1 MFIQKQRKGDPV
13 FRLFRKLS
21 LGRVQKGPENNS
33 KKKDRNRGKN
43 SVQVHPLERMRVT
56 PTSEKAVVGAQ
67 WVPDMSTSYQNF
79 RIIVIVG
86 M

>member
-1 MFIQKQRKGDPV
+1 VTQCSVFFVSCLLGGSRKVQKTIQKKR
-13 FRLFRKLS
+13 
-21 LGRVQKGPENNS
+21 
-33 KKKDRNRGKN
+33 DRNPGKI
-43 SVQVHPLERMRVT
+43 SVQVHLSERMRVT

-67 WVPDMSTSYQNF
+67 GVPDMSTSYQNF